1 MVVSICHN
9 LKGLNGMMSKVPA
22 IDAQMPN
29 YYRKSL
35 TSIHGLMVVADFGKS
50 GILQGLKKLVR
61 IGLSST

>member
-1 MVVSICHN
+1 
-9 LKGLNGMMSKVPA
+9 MMSKVPA